1 MFESIPK
8 EIIGIAYASEW
19 DHIKQFV
26 KALLEMTLDSE
37 EEYSLIVL
45 NAIINNK
52 KYEEYDVQIKS
63 KAQFNILSSI
73 TDFEKISLYQYSE
86 YKRNNITI
94 SKDKNVIVFTAQ
106 YMGPEIDHTNYFD
119 FAIYL
124 DSFNLPY
131 FSDNKG
137 NVFEC
142 HEIMEIIHRFK
153 PKATKKVKKPEP
165 PKKLNSFKSE
175 VETYERITKKNAI
188 WTGSE
193 TKTFQKWKM
202 RVHKEFREKTGGF
215 PYYKGN
221 LTKKYELY
229 LNNLIKKPVSKK
241 SPPKKPKVKKATVR
255 RPIAKVTV
263 DKKKPTIK
271 ILKPLNLEADIYKK
285 LTGKNPIYGG
295 KITKACENWKLKN
308 HKRFQQKVGGKP
320 YYKGNLT
327 KKYELYLNNLIKK
340 PVSKK
345 SPPKKPKVKKATVRR
360 PIAKVTVDKKKPTIK
375 ILKPLNLEADIYKKL
390 TGKNP
395 IYGGKITKACENWKL
410 KNHKRFQQKVGG
422 KPYYKGNLTKK
433 YEIYL
438 KSL

>member
-8 EIIGIAYASEW
+8 EIIGIAHASEW

-37 EEYSLIVL
+37 EQYSLIVL

-63 KAQFNILSSI
+63 RAQFNILSSI
-73 TDFEKISLYQYSE
+73 TDFEKITLYQYSE
-86 YKRNNITI
+86 YKRNIINI

-153 PKATKKVKKPEP
+153 PKAPKKVKKPEP
-165 PKKLNSFKSE
+165 PKKLNTFKSE
-175 VETYERITKKNAI
+175 VETYEKITKKNAI
-188 WTGSE
+188 WNGSE

-215 PYYKGN
+215 PYYKGKI
-221 LTKKYELY
+221 TKKYDFYLNNLIKKPVSKKAPPKKPKVKKSTVRRPIAKGPVDKKKSTVKNLTPLNLEANIYKKLTGKNTIYGGKITKAFENWKLQIHNEFREKTGGFPYYKGKITKKYDLY

-241 SPPKKPKVKKATVR
+241 APH
-255 RPIAKVTV
+255 I
-263 DKKKPTIK
+263 
-271 ILKPLNLEADIYKK
+271 
-285 LTGKNPIYGG
+285 
-295 KITKACENWKLKN
+295 
-308 HKRFQQKVGGKP
+308 
-320 YYKGNLT
+320 
-327 KKYELYLNNLIKK
+327 
-340 PVSKK
+340 
-345 SPPKKPKVKKATVRR
+345 
-360 PIAKVTVDKKKPTIK
+360 
-375 ILKPLNLEADIYKKL
+375 
-390 TGKNP
+390 
-395 IYGGKITKACENWKL
+395 
-410 KNHKRFQQKVGG
+410 
-422 KPYYKGNLTKK
+422 
-433 YEIYL
+433 
-438 KSL
+438 